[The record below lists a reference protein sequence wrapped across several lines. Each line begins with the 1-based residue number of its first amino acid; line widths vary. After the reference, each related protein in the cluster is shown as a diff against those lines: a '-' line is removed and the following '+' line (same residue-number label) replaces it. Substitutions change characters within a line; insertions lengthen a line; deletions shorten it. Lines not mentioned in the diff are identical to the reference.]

1 METPSIESGRLRL
14 RGWRREDF
22 DPFAALR
29 GSPED
34 QAYTGG
40 PVSRER
46 AWSEFCA
53 KAGEWTVQGLGVFIV
68 AERETDRAVGYA
80 GLWFPPHIDEPELC
94 WSLFPGN
101 TGKGYATEAAVAAR
115 DWAYDALGLGPLMS
129 FVHPDNQASR
139 AVAER
144 LGAVVEG
151 QGSLGGEPRLIY
163 RHVGP
168 EKAKA

>member
-46 AWSEFCA
+46 AWTEFCA
-53 KAGEWTVQGLGVFIV
+53 KAGEWTVQ
-68 AERETDRAVGYA
+68 D
-80 GLWFPPHIDEPELC
+80 
-94 WSLFPGN
+94 
-101 TGKGYATEAAVAAR
+101 
-115 DWAYDALGLGPLMS
+115 LGPLMS

-151 QGSLGGEPRLIY
+151 QGRLNGEPRLIY
-163 RHVGP
+163 RHAGP
-168 EKAKA
+168 EKAKG